1 MKKEKIKQSLL
12 LISAVFLIG
21 VGYLNYSSLPNE
33 YEKTVEVASRGD
45 GNDITLGDVELVSTN
60 AIVEN
65 KDISENTNAI
75 SSSMNFENYEN
86 KSSEEDIEKDEYF
99 EKTRIER
106 ENMYSQMID
115 TYQKMVSNNDVS
127 AEQKMIASQEI
138 TNITKTKNGIM
149 IAENLIKNKGFTE
162 VVILVNNNNASVIVK
177 TQKLENE
184 EIAKIQNIVSR
195 ELAIEVGNI
204 NISNK

>member
-1 MKKEKIKQSLL
+1 M
-12 LISAVFLIG
+12 
-21 VGYLNYSSLPNE
+21 
-33 YEKTVEVASRGD
+33 
-45 GNDITLGDVELVSTN
+45 
-60 AIVEN
+60 
-65 KDISENTNAI
+65 
-75 SSSMNFENYEN
+75 
-86 KSSEEDIEKDEYF
+86 EEDIEKDEYF

>member
-1 MKKEKIKQSLL
+1 
-12 LISAVFLIG
+12 
-21 VGYLNYSSLPNE
+21 
-33 YEKTVEVASRGD
+33 
-45 GNDITLGDVELVSTN
+45 
-60 AIVEN
+60 
-65 KDISENTNAI
+65 
-75 SSSMNFENYEN
+75 
-86 KSSEEDIEKDEYF
+86 
-99 EKTRIER
+99 
-106 ENMYSQMID
+106 MYSQMID

-162 VVILVNNNNASVIVK
+162 VVILVNNNN
-177 TQKLENE
+177 
-184 EIAKIQNIVSR
+184 IVSR